1 MLAENPRS
9 DNRVK
14 LDVGFAL
21 ARQAA
26 QRVIDSKSEVN
37 PYVPHTPHPGPQSE
51 FLGLGNREAFYGGAA
66 GGGKS
71 DALLMGA
78 LEYVHLPNYAAL
90 ILRRTF
96 ADLALPDAIMSRAEQ
111 WLIGTK
117 AKWNGQE
124 KTWTF
129 PSGATLT
136 FGYLEN
142 EKDKYRYQGSAFQF
156 IGFDELTQFTE
167 TQYLYLFSR
176 LRRLEGSPIPPRMRS
191 ASNPGGE
198 GHDWVKARFVLS
210 DDASRVFI
218 PARLSDNPSLDQEDY
233 IESLKELDPVT
244 LAQLL
249 SGDWDVLP
257 TGNIFHRDYFRTI
270 HQRPPLLFWIRYFD
284 LAVSLKQEADF
295 TASAMVGVRAS
306 GAIVVA
312 DVTEWKREWPDTRDG
327 IRDEQGRT
335 INPGIIEIAKAD
347 YDRIESEY
355 RQECEADPLNAPT
368 HKPRYMLGVEA
379 QAQQLGF
386 VQDLHRNDLFLRI
399 PLHGIPAKGDKKE
412 RASTWAARGANSGIE
427 IVEGPWNSK
436 FMSQC
441 LSFDGKGILKDD
453 MVDAVSGAIELLYR
467 HRGGENEERDK
478 LPAQGS
484 RAYYKELA
492 RQAR

>member
-1 MLAENPRS
+1 MASLAEAIALAT
-9 DNRVK
+9 NRVESK
-14 LDVGFAL
+14 FAP
-21 ARQAA
+21 AGP
-26 QRVIDSKSEVN
+26 N
-37 PYVPHTPHPGPQSE
+37 PYIPHTPHPGPQST
-51 FLGLGNREAFYGGAA
+51 FLALANREAFYGGAA

-78 LEYVHLPNYAAL
+78 LEYVDQPGYAAL

-117 AKWNGQE
+117 ARWNQQE

-136 FGYLEN
+136 FGYLEH

-167 TQYLYLFSR
+167 TQYTYLFSR
-176 LRRLEGSPIPPRMRS
+176 LRRLQGSIVPLRMRS

-198 GHDWVKARFVLS
+198 GHEWVKSRFVLS
-210 DDASRVFI
+210 DNPERKFI
-218 PARLSDNPSLDQEDY
+218 PAKLTDNPSLDQEDY
-233 IESLKELDPVT
+233 IQSLSELDPVT

-257 TGNIFHRDYFRTI
+257 QGPVFRREWFKTV
-270 HQRPPLLFWIRYFD
+270 QYRPPLLFWIRYFD
-284 LAVSLKQEADF
+284 LAVSVKKEADY
-295 TASAMVGVRAS
+295 TASALVGVRAD
-306 GAIVVA
+306 GTVVIA
-312 DVTEWKREWPDTRDG
+312 DITEWQREWPDTRDG
-327 IRDEQGRT
+327 IRDERG
-335 INPGIIEIAKAD
+335 NVLEPGILGIAKAD
-347 YDRIESEY
+347 MDRIEAEFKA
-355 RQECEADPLNAPT
+355 ECDADPLNAPT
-368 HKPRYMLGVEA
+368 RKPQYMVGVEA

-399 PLHGIPAKGDKKE
+399 PLHGIQAKGDKKE
-412 RASTWAARGANSGIE
+412 RASVWAARGAAKGIDL
-427 IVEGPWNSK
+427 VEGPWNSR

-441 LSFDGKGILKDD
+441 VSFDGKGILKDD

-467 HRGGENEERDK
+467 HRGGENEEHGK
-478 LPAQGS
+478 LPIPGS
-484 RAYYKELA
+484 REYYKQLA
-492 RQAR
+492 RQAS